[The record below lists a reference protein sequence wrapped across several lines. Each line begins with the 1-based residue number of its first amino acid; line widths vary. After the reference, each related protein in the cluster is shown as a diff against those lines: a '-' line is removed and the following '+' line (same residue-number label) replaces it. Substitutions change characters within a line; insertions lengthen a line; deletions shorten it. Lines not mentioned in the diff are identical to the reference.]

1 MQQAASKIESTLSKL
16 SSLKLHYP
24 RILKWFYRQND
35 IYQKLS
41 DSAIFFM
48 FLIAGIRNVIFIFID
63 ILM

>member
-35 IYQKLS
+35 I
-41 DSAIFFM
+41 
-48 FLIAGIRNVIFIFID
+48 
-63 ILM
+63 

>member
-48 FLIAGIRNVIFIFID
+48 FLIAGIRNVIFVFID